1 MKVLV
6 DSNLLVYLNVP
17 MPEEQARL
25 VEAFWRSLLEEH
37 SLYANLLVLD
47 EVVYISRRKYGV
59 GLEDTLEF
67 LDRAVLPF
75 VEVLPLGADLYP
87 LFKLY
92 AASFN
97 LKPSDAIHA
106 ATVRRYGL
114 DAIASE
120 DADFDR
126 AGIRRLWLQY

>member
-1 MKVLV
+1 MKIFI

-25 VEAFWRSLLEEH
+25 VEAFWRDLLEKHE
-37 SLYANLLVLD
+37 LYTNFLVLD
-47 EVVYISRRKYGV
+47 EVVYISRRKYSV
-59 GLEDTLEF
+59 RLEDTLEF

-75 VEVLPLGADLYP
+75 VEVLPLGPDLYP
-87 LFKLY
+87 FFKLY
-92 AASFN
+92 AVSFG

-120 DADFDR
+120 DSDFDR
-126 AGIRRLWLQY
+126 TGIRRLWLQH

>member
-59 GLEDTLEF
+59 SLEDTLEF

-75 VEVLPLGADLYP
+75 VEVLPPGSRPLPLLQALRSQLQPEALGRDP
-87 LFKLY
+87 RG
-92 AASFN
+92 
-97 LKPSDAIHA
+97 HCEE
-106 ATVRRYGL
+106 VRPRR
-114 DAIASE
+114 
-120 DADFDR
+120 DR
-126 AGIRRLWLQY
+126 